1 MIQCDHFKIAIF
13 INKFFLPNIMGDMK
27 YIEEKGKLYK
37 VDNDGEKYRISFSEE
52 LQLKNLKAARE
63 NKRWLILNFYGKMT
77 LAFIMLLLLITI
89 IYVLFRLDQI
99 NFFTGV
105 LYR

>member
-1 MIQCDHFKIAIF
+1 MLLLYD
-13 INKFFLPNIMGDMK
+13 MGDVR
-27 YIEEKGKLYK
+27 YFEEKGKLYK

-63 NKRWLILNFYGKMT
+63 NKRWLMWNFYGK
-77 LAFIMLLLLITI
+77 LALAGIMFILLIVFM
-89 IYVLFRLDQI
+89 YVLYRLDQI
-99 NFFTGV
+99 NFFTGI

>member
-1 MIQCDHFKIAIF
+1 MPDI
-13 INKFFLPNIMGDMK
+13 K

-37 VDNDGEKYRISFSEE
+37 IDTDGEKYRISFSEE

-63 NKRWLILNFYGKMT
+63 NKRWLILNFYGK
-77 LAFIMLLLLITI
+77 LALALFLLILVVTI
-89 IYVLFRLDQI
+89 LFLLYRLDQI

-105 LYR
+105 LYRGT

>member
-1 MIQCDHFKIAIF
+1 MPDIKYVEEDG
-13 INKFFLPNIMGDMK
+13 KF
-27 YIEEKGKLYK
+27 YK
-37 VDNDGEKYRISFSEE
+37 QDSDGEKYRISFSEE

-63 NKRWLILNFYGKMT
+63 NKRLLELSLYAKTAI
-77 LAFIMLLLLITI
+77 AILLLILTVTI
-89 IYVLFRLDQI
+89 IFIFWRLDTI

>member
-1 MIQCDHFKIAIF
+1 
-13 INKFFLPNIMGDMK
+13 MGDIK
-27 YIEEKGKLYK
+27 YFEEKGKLYK
-37 VDNDGEKYRISFSEE
+37 VDNDGEKYRVSFSEE

-63 NKRWLILNFYGKMT
+63 NKKWLIMNFYGKMA
-77 LAFIMLLLLITI
+77 LAFIMLMLFIVL
-89 IYVLFRLDQI
+89 IYVLYRLDQI